1 MESSQRITKD
11 IEIVPIS
18 EEYIESFHACLDS
31 VARERRYLAG
41 VKARPI
47 ESTREFVLSNIRN
60 NYPQYVA
67 LEGNGV
73 VGWCDI
79 IPLKGID
86 FAHCGVL
93 GMGLLKGYRRQR
105 LGTLLLDT
113 TIDAAKEFGIERVEL
128 EVYTSN
134 TPAIRLYEKRG
145 FVFEGVKKKARK
157 LDGEYYD
164 IQVMA
169 LFINP

>member
-1 MESSQRITKD
+1 MFKEID
-11 IEIVPIS
+11 ILPIS
-18 EEYIESFHACLDS
+18 EEFIQSFHACLDS
-31 VARERRYLAG
+31 VARERIYVGG

-47 ESTREFVLSNIRN
+47 ESTREFVQTNIDN

-67 LEGNGV
+67 VEGKRV

-79 IPLKGID
+79 IPMKGID
-86 FAHCGVL
+86 FAHCGLL
-93 GMGLLKGYRRQR
+93 GMGVHKDYRGQG
-105 LGTLLLDT
+105 LGTGLLDT
-113 TIDAAKEFGIERVEL
+113 TLDAAKEFGIERVEL

-134 TPAIRLYEKRG
+134 IRAIRLYDKFG
-145 FVFEGVKKKARK
+145 FVHEGIKTKARK

-164 IQVMA
+164 IKVMA

>member
-1 MESSQRITKD
+1 MELSRKITTD
-11 IEIVPIS
+11 IIPIS

-31 VARERRYLAG
+31 VARERIYLAG
-41 VKARPI
+41 VQARPL
-47 ESTREFVLSNIRN
+47 ESTREFVLTNIHN

-67 LEGNGV
+67 VEGKRV

-79 IPLKGID
+79 IPQRGID
-86 FAHCGVL
+86 FAHCGTL
-93 GMGLLKGYRRQR
+93 GMGVHKEYRRQG
-105 LGTLLLDT
+105 LGTSLLDAALG
-113 TIDAAKEFGIERVEL
+113 AAKVFGIERVEL

-134 TPAIRLYEKRG
+134 TPAIKLYEKRR
-145 FVFEGVKKKARK
+145 FILEGVKKKARK

-169 LFINP
+169 IFINP